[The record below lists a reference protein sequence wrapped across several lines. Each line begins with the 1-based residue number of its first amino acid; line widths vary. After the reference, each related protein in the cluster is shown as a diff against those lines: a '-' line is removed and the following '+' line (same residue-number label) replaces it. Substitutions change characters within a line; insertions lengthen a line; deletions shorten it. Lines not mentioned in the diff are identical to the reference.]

1 MRPMQELRAEPRE
14 KKGKGPAFQ
23 LRQKGFIPGI
33 LYGGKG
39 EPETLQVELR
49 SFEKL
54 YASGRLHSTL
64 VMLEVSGKKQRVLP
78 RQIQIDPVTD
88 RPIHVDFMRLEEGA
102 RVVIA
107 VAVRF
112 HGQENS
118 PGIKRGGV
126 LNIVRHEVELY
137 CPVDN
142 IPEYIEGDLEGM
154 DIGDSIHIS
163 KFKLPPGVKPVITTR
178 DFTVATVAPPTTY
191 VEEVVAAAAPA
202 EGEVPAEGA
211 APAEGEAAAAPGA
224 TPGAAPAAGAK
235 AAPGA
240 AAPAGAKAAPGAAAA
255 APAAKGKAPEKK

>member
-1 MRPMQELRAEPRE
+1 MRAIQELRAEKRE
-14 KKGKGPAFQ
+14 KKGKGPAYQ
-23 LRQKGFIPGI
+23 LRQKGLIPGI

-39 EPETLQVELR
+39 EPETVQVELR
-49 SFEKL
+49 NFEKL
-54 YASGRLHSTL
+54 YSTGRLHSTL
-64 VMLEVSGKKQRVLP
+64 VMLEIGGKKLRVLP
-78 RQIQIDPVTD
+78 RAIQTDPVTD

-102 RVVIA
+102 RISISIPVQF
-107 VAVRF
+107 R
-112 HGQENS
+112 GQEGS

-142 IPEYIEGDLEGM
+142 IPEFIEGDLEGL

-163 KFKLPPGVKPVITTR
+163 KFKLPEGVKPVISTR
-178 DFTVATVAPPTTY
+178 DFTVATIAPPTTY

-211 APAEGEAAAAPGA
+211 VPAEGEAAAAAPGA
-224 TPGAAPAAGAK
+224 APGTTPGAAPAAG
-235 AAPGA
+235 
-240 AAPAGAKAAPGAAAA
+240 GAKAAPGAAP

>member
-1 MRPMQELRAEPRE
+1 MSAMQELRAEPRE
-14 KKGKGPAFQ
+14 KKGKGPAYQ
-23 LRQKGFIPGI
+23 LRLKGFIPSI

-64 VMLEVSGKKQRVLP
+64 VMLEVGGKKLRVLP
-78 RQIQIDPVTD
+78 RQIQVDPVTD

-102 RVVIA
+102 RVAIA

-112 HGQENS
+112 KGQENS

-137 CPVDN
+137 CPVDT

-163 KFKLPPGVKPVITTR
+163 KFKLPPGVKPVISGR

-191 VEEVVAAAAPA
+191 VEEVVAAAVPA

-224 TPGAAPAAGAK
+224 TPGAAV
-235 AAPGA
+235 GA
-240 AAPAGAKAAPGAAAA
+240 AAPTAGAKPAAGAAA